1 MSARNSRS
9 AIARDTLRIC
19 DAGSFELNGQTFA
32 IADEIAFARDNSE
45 TLRPADLNQLVASQL
60 ADDDD
65 DDDNDNGND
74 ATPTVIEFVEETTLQ
89 GLFRC
94 EMRRNGGDPP
104 VAVLNFAS
112 AKNPGGGFLGGASA
126 QEESLARS
134 SALFRCIERNAMYG
148 INRSNN
154 RQLVYNDVAIYSP
167 SVPFFKDDDGAL
179 REPVLAAVLTMPAPN
194 GGCLKRGIAPADL
207 QAVIDRRVC
216 AILAMAA
223 AHGHTCLVL
232 GAWGCGVFRN
242 DVSMMASA
250 FRRALADFEGRFRH
264 VSFSITGE
272 NFALFRAA
280 FEAAP
285 SAAPAA
291 QRQRVVAFEPLTS
304 K

>member
-19 DAGSFELNGQTFA
+19 DAGSFELNGQTVA
-32 IADEIAFARDNSE
+32 IANEIAFARDNTE
-45 TLRPADLNQLVASQL
+45 TLRPADLNLLVAGQL
-60 ADDDD
+60 AVRSNHDDD
-65 DDDNDNGND
+65 DDDNDDND
-74 ATPTVIEFVEETTLQ
+74 ATPTVMEFVEETSLQ
-89 GLFRC
+89 ALYRC
-94 EMRRNGGDPP
+94 EKLGNGAP

-148 INRSNN
+148 INRNNN

-207 QAVIDRRVC
+207 QAVIDRRVY

-264 VSFSITGE
+264 VTFSITGE

-285 SAAPAA
+285 SAAPTE
-291 QRQRVVAFEPLTS
+291 QRKRITFEPLT